1 MREKEGSLMWAVN
14 PTTLQ
19 QPSLSSS
26 TPPSRKSMPALLVF
40 LPSLVKALR
49 RGEQTSGLLV
59 RPWPAVCDASCK
71 FFYPFFLFR
80 LGCLLRADRTD
91 TAASHLKTST
101 RDLDWTHPPSTP
113 PFFPPPTFFF
123 FFFENL

>member
-1 MREKEGSLMWAVN
+1 MWAVN

-26 TPPSRKSMPALLVF
+26 TPSRKSMPALLVF

-59 RPWPAVCDASCK
+59 RPWPAVCDAGWE
-71 FFYPFFLFR
+71 FF
-80 LGCLLRADRTD
+80 
-91 TAASHLKTST
+91 S
-101 RDLDWTHPPSTP
+101 PPSFLGWGVCSGLTGQTERP
-113 PFFPPPTFFF
+113 AT
-123 FFFENL
+123 